1 MRHCADPWTWPVDRV
16 GARVHL
22 RGVLSGEGLRLPGIV
37 LAVLALLAGA
47 LYLLRLREVRGGDGT
62 PVTDEMIERIESLGR
77 VELDDPLDLEQ
88 IRDEEVRFWE
98 ESFDEPEE
106 L

>member
-1 MRHCADPWTWPVDRV
+1 
-16 GARVHL
+16 L
-22 RGVLSGEGLRLPGIV
+22 FGIV
-37 LAVLALLAGA
+37 LAVIALLAGA
-47 LYLLRLREVRGGDGT
+47 LYLLRLREVRGEG
-62 PVTDEMIERIESLGR
+62 PSVTDDMIERIEAMGR
-77 VELDDPLDLEQ
+77 AEMDDPLDMEQ